1 MTSGP
6 PGKPRARMSRAV
18 LGLAAAL
25 LAALLPA
32 SARAEAIVTALSTS
46 QVFINSN
53 FTGTDLTVF
62 GAIERDQATISRTE
76 PYRIV
81 VQTFGPRET
90 VVTRRKERRFGI
102 WVNREAR
109 IFVDVPSFYSVLTST
124 PMTDVAPQTLR
135 RYQIGLNSLLLPEKA
150 RAGGGA
156 DRSSP
161 EFREAF
167 LRLKTQAGLYREYPG
182 RVEFLTES
190 LFRASVPIPA
200 NVPIG
205 GYRVQVVLFHGT
217 LPIAEQTLDLH
228 VSKTGF
234 EQYSY
239 DLAIN
244 HSLGYGLLT
253 VSLALLT
260 GWLAGVIFRRD

>member
-1 MTSGP
+1 VTVI
-6 PGKPRARMSRAV
+6 R
-18 LGLAAAL
+18 
-25 LAALLPA
+25 LAALLLLLAAPLA
-32 SARAEAIVTALSTS
+32 AQETVVTGVSTDNIALNATFDGSEL
-46 QVFINSN
+46 F
-53 FTGTDLTVF
+53 VF
-62 GAIERDQATISRTE
+62 GAIRRDAPPKPGAGSPDIVITIK
-76 PYRIV
+76 
-81 VQTFGPRET
+81 GPPRP
-90 VVTRRKERRFGI
+90 VRVRHKERRFGI

-109 IFVDVPSFYSVLTST
+109 IFIDVPSFYSVLTSSE
-124 PMTDVAPQTLR
+124 MADVAPQTLR

-150 RAGGGA
+150 RGGGGA
-156 DRSSP
+156 DQSKP

-234 EQYSY
+234 EQFSY

-244 HSLGYGLLT
+244 QSLLYGLLT
-253 VSLALLT
+253 VSLALMT